1 MATLSVGLVI
11 VFLGLPLLL
20 LADTPTSGGGGG
32 GGGCGSPNDSDCDGY
47 LDHVGCQG
55 GSSCAP
61 PSRGGSGSGIM
72 DQDLDPHDPNIGSCN
87 VECG

>member
-20 LADTPTSGGGGG
+20 LADTMGSIDGGGGG

-47 LDHVGCQG
+47 DRWGTG
-55 GSSCAP
+55 GFNDP
-61 PSRGGSGSGIM
+61 YE
-72 DQDLDPHDPNIGSCN
+72 QDLDDHDSSIGTI
-87 VECG
+87 